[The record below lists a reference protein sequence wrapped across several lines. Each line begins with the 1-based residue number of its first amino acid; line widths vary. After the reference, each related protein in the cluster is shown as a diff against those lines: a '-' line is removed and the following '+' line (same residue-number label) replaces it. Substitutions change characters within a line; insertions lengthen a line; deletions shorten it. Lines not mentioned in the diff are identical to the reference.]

1 MKFSKIVLID
11 DEPDILDLLQY
22 NLEKERAQVKA
33 FCSGLEAMAYISN
46 ERPDVIV
53 CDWMMDDIDGLE
65 MCRQL
70 KMNQELCCIPF
81 VMLTAKDHEAD
92 IVSALEMGAEDY
104 IVKPVKMKELIVRL
118 KKILKRQKPPMEF
131 SVKTTQEKPEQS
143 DNLLKYKEIKIDVD
157 KHQVHVDDK
166 NVDLTYSEFKLLQ
179 LLISRSGRVYS
190 RNQIIEKLNG
200 MDYIATERSVDV
212 QIVGLRKKIGSL
224 KNYLETV
231 RGVGYRMKD

>member
-1 MKFSKIVLID
+1 
-11 DEPDILDLLQY
+11 
-22 NLEKERAQVKA
+22 
-33 FCSGLEAMAYISN
+33 
-46 ERPDVIV
+46 
-53 CDWMMDDIDGLE
+53 
-65 MCRQL
+65 
-70 KMNQELCCIPF
+70 
-81 VMLTAKDHEAD
+81 MLTAKDHEAD
-92 IVSALEMGAEDY
+92 IVTALEMGAEDY

-118 KKILKRQKPPMEF
+118 KKILKRQNPPVEIT
-131 SVKTTQEKPEQS
+131 VKTSQEKTEKS
-143 DNLLKYKEIKIDVD
+143 ENLLTYKEIRIDVD
-157 KHQVHVDDK
+157 RHQVHVDDK

-212 QIVGLRKKIGSL
+212 QIVGLRKKIGYL